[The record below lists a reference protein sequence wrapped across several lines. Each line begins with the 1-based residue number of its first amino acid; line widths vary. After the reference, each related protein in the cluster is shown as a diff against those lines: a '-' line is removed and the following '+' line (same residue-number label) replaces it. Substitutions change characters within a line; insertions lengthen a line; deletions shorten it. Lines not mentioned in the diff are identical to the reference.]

1 MSNIECP
8 QCGAPADITLSQC
21 KYCGE
26 KLSFKNEQPIVQQPA
41 FQQTVQP
48 AFHQSVQPAY
58 QAQPQQAPIYDGI
71 DPSWPIKSK
80 GLAGVLAIFF
90 GGIGIHKFYLGK
102 VFQGILYLIFC
113 WTYIPAIIS
122 FIEGIIY
129 LLSSEHNFS
138 VKHRV
143 RTR

>member
-26 KLSFKNEQPIVQQPA
+26 KFSFQNEQPRVQQPA
-41 FQQTVQP
+41 FQQPVQP
-48 AFHQSVQPAY
+48 VFQQAVQPAY
-58 QAQPQQAPIYDGI
+58 QAQPQQAPMYDGI

-80 GLAGVLAIFF
+80 GLAGFLAIFF

-102 VFQGILYLIFC
+102 VFQGILYLVFC
-113 WTYIPAIIS
+113 WTYIPVIIS

-138 VKHRV
+138 VKHKV

>member
-26 KLSFKNEQPIVQQPA
+26 KFSFQSEQPIVQQPT
-41 FQQTVQP
+41 FQ
-48 AFHQSVQPAY
+48 QSVQPVY
-58 QAQPQQAPIYDGI
+58 QAQPQQAPMYDGI

-102 VFQGILYLIFC
+102 VFQGILYLVF
-113 WTYIPAIIS
+113 A
-122 FIEGIIY
+122 GLIY
-129 LLSSEHNFS
+129 LSLYLLL
-138 VKHRV
+138 RV
-143 RTR
+143 LFTYSLVNTISL

>member
-26 KLSFKNEQPIVQQPA
+26 KFSFQNEQPRVQQPA
-41 FQQTVQP
+41 FQQ
-48 AFHQSVQPAY
+48 AVQPAY
-58 QAQPQQAPIYDGI
+58 QAQPQQAPTYDGI

-80 GLAGVLAIFF
+80 GLAGFLAIFF

-102 VFQGILYLIFC
+102 VFQGILYLVFC
-113 WTYIPAIIS
+113 WTYIPVIIS

-138 VKHRV
+138 VKHKV

>member
-26 KLSFKNEQPIVQQPA
+26 KFSFQNEQPRVQQPA
-41 FQQTVQP
+41 FQQ
-48 AFHQSVQPAY
+48 AVQPAY
-58 QAQPQQAPIYDGI
+58 QAQPQQAPMYDGI

-80 GLAGVLAIFF
+80 GLAGFLAIFF

-102 VFQGILYLIFC
+102 VFQGILYLVFC
-113 WTYIPAIIS
+113 WTYIPVIIS

-138 VKHRV
+138 VKHKV

>member
-26 KLSFKNEQPIVQQPA
+26 KFSFQNEQPRVQQPV
-41 FQQTVQP
+41 FQQ
-48 AFHQSVQPAY
+48 AVQPAY
-58 QAQPQQAPIYDGI
+58 QAQPQPAPMYDGI

-80 GLAGVLAIFF
+80 GLAGFLAIFF

-102 VFQGILYLIFC
+102 VFQGILYLVFC
-113 WTYIPAIIS
+113 WTYIPVIIS

>member
-26 KLSFKNEQPIVQQPA
+26 KFSFQSEQPRVQQPA
-41 FQQTVQP
+41 FQQP
-48 AFHQSVQPAY
+48 VQPAY
-58 QAQPQQAPIYDGI
+58 QAQPQPAPMYDGI

-80 GLAGVLAIFF
+80 GLAGFLAIFF

-102 VFQGILYLIFC
+102 VFQGILYLVFC
-113 WTYIPAIIS
+113 WTYIPVIIS

>member
-26 KLSFKNEQPIVQQPA
+26 KFSFQSEQPIVQQPT
-41 FQQTVQP
+41 FQ
-48 AFHQSVQPAY
+48 QSVQPVY
-58 QAQPQQAPIYDGI
+58 QAQPQQAPMYDGI

-102 VFQGILYLIFC
+102 VFQGILYLVFC
-113 WTYIPAIIS
+113 WTYIPVIIS

>member
-26 KLSFKNEQPIVQQPA
+26 RFSFQNEQPRVQQPA
-41 FQQTVQP
+41 FQQPVQP
-48 AFHQSVQPAY
+48 VFQQAVQPAY
-58 QAQPQQAPIYDGI
+58 QAQPQQAPMYDGI

-80 GLAGVLAIFF
+80 GLAGFLAIFF

-102 VFQGILYLIFC
+102 VFQGILYLVFC
-113 WTYIPAIIS
+113 WTYIPVIIS

-138 VKHRV
+138 VKHKV